1 MKVAIYGKYYL
12 NSTEPIINDI
22 FMFFN
27 NNGVE
32 MIIEAA
38 FLKILHEKKI
48 IQKEYKTFTSHKEL
62 DSSFDMLISIGG
74 DGSILR
80 AADLVRNSGVPIL
93 GINAGRLGFLATV
106 QKENIAEFMQ
116 FIINKKYTISK
127 RTLLSLSCTP
137 SNTAVEE
144 INFAM
149 NEISV
154 SRKDTTSMITIE
166 TYLNKEFLN
175 SYWADGLIIAT
186 PTGSTGYSMSCGGP
200 ILTPDVKG
208 LVITP
213 IAPHNLNAR
222 PLVIPD
228 ETEIRLKVSGREK
241 NYLVSLDSRITS
253 VKNETILI
261 IKKTPFQINMVEIN
275 RGDNYYICIQFLFKN
290 VQTFPSFIF
299 STYYGNERTN
309 SRVWHISWRK

>member
-22 FMFFN
+22 FVFFN

-32 MIIEAA
+32 MIIESD

-48 IQKEYKTFTSHKEL
+48 IKKEYKTFTSHKEL

-74 DGSILR
+74 DGTILR
-80 AADLVRNSGVPIL
+80 AAALVRNSGVPIL

-116 FIINKKYTISK
+116 FIIDKKYTISK

-137 SNTAVEE
+137 TNEAVEE

-166 TYLNKEFLN
+166 TYLNNEFLN

-200 ILTPDVKG
+200 ILTPDVNG
-208 LVITP
+208 FVLTP

-222 PLVIPD
+222 PLVVPD
-228 ETEIRLKVSGREK
+228 ETEIRLKVSGREEH
-241 NYLVSLDSRITS
+241 YLVSLDSRITS
-253 VKNETILI
+253 VKNETILV
-261 IKKTPFQINMVEIN
+261 IKKTPFQINMVEIPEET
-275 RGDNYYICIQFLFKN
+275 FLK
-290 VQTFPSFIF
+290 TL
-299 STYYGNERTN
+299 RTKLFWGEDRRN
-309 SRVWHISWRK
+309 

>member
-22 FMFFN
+22 FVFFN

-74 DGSILR
+74 DGTILR
-80 AADLVRNSGVPIL
+80 AAGLVRNSGVPIL

-261 IKKTPFQINMVEIN
+261 IKKTPFQINMVEIPEET
-275 RGDNYYICIQFLFKN
+275 FLK
-290 VQTFPSFIF
+290 TL
-299 STYYGNERTN
+299 RTKLFWGEDRRN
-309 SRVWHISWRK
+309 